1 MSLPRRAMEQ
11 MGFSICCLLC
21 DAPDIPGSSRC
32 KSCIASHTSARHTL
46 TSGKAVRKAERLAR
60 ELLAMLADPSS
71 FVDHDDHGKWM
82 QHYSDLIR
90 DHQHVPDSKDQ
101 HRAEPYQGIKYGKR
115 SLIGEIANQNR
126 WADVPPNESEI
137 TEMKEILR
145 GGDSEDP
152 MTWDD
157 LIAEI
162 EELLEG

>member
-32 KSCIASHTSARHTL
+32 KLCITSHTSARQRL
-46 TSGKAVRKAERLAR
+46 TSGKAARKAERLAR
-60 ELLAMLADPSS
+60 ELLAMLANPLSY
-71 FVDHDDHGKWM
+71 VDDEDHGEWM
-82 QHYSDLIR
+82 KHYSDLIQ
-90 DHQHVPDSKDQ
+90 DHQHDPNGKDQ
-101 HRAEPYQGIKYGKR
+101 QRTESYRGINYRKR
-115 SLIGEIANQNR
+115 SLIGEVANQNR

-145 GGDSEDP
+145 GADSEDP

-162 EELLEG
+162 EGLLED

>member
-1 MSLPRRAMEQ
+1 
-11 MGFSICCLLC
+11 
-21 DAPDIPGSSRC
+21 
-32 KSCIASHTSARHTL
+32 
-46 TSGKAVRKAERLAR
+46 
-60 ELLAMLADPSS
+60 MLADPSS

-90 DHQHVPDSKDQ
+90 DHQHNPDSKDQ
-101 HRAEPYQGIKYGKR
+101 QRAEPYQGIKYGKK

>member
-32 KSCIASHTSARHTL
+32 KSCISSHTSARQRL
-46 TSGKAVRKAERLAR
+46 SSGRAVRKAERLAR
-60 ELLAMLADPSS
+60 ELLAMLADPTS

-82 QHYSDLIR
+82 QHYSDLIQ
-90 DHQHVPDSKDQ
+90 DHQHDPSSKDQ
-101 HRAEPYQGIKYGKR
+101 PRVEPYRGTNHRKR

-126 WADVPPNESEI
+126 WADVPPDESEI

-145 GGDSEDP
+145 GGDSEGR

-157 LIAEI
+157 LISEI
-162 EELLEG
+162 EGLLED

>member
-32 KSCIASHTSARHTL
+32 KSCISSHISARQRL
-46 TSGKAVRKAERLAR
+46 SSGKAVRKAERLAR
-60 ELLAMLADPSS
+60 ELLAMLADPPS

-90 DHQHVPDSKDQ
+90 DHQHDPSSKDQ
-101 HRAEPYQGIKYGKR
+101 PRVEPYQGTNHRKR

-126 WADVPPNESEI
+126 WADVPPDESEI

-157 LIAEI
+157 LISEI
-162 EELLEG
+162 EGLLED